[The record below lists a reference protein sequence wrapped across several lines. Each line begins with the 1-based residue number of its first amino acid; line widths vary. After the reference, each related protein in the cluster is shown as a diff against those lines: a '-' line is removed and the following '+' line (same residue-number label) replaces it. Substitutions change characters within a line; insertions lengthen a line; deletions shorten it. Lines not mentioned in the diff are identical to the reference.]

1 MVRLVDA
8 AVDRLTSHWGGVV
21 AVHEVLVD
29 HQDRVVIRGLD
40 PAGHPVVIKAD
51 RDGARSHREARALAV
66 AAAAAVPVPTV
77 HERLDGPPAILVL
90 DHVEG
95 RPLASTSPDE
105 HWRAV
110 GRHLRG
116 LHDRAAPEGLPMFS
130 GGTAWWPEMRR
141 LADWAADWCREQRI
155 LEPEV
160 LARLHASTRL
170 AFARDDE
177 PADRLLHGDC
187 GPYHWL
193 LREDTVVAVVD
204 FGDSGRG
211 DPAWDLAVLVLWDA
225 DRLPAVL
232 GGYGV
237 DEALRTHLDALLRPY
252 TVIRHLLA
260 IPWLVEHDE
269 DPTPTV
275 TELRRID
282 GRKVP
287 DRLA

>member
-1 MVRLVDA
+1 VSLIEAAAGRLA
-8 AVDRLTSHWGGVV
+8 SHWGGVV
-21 AVHEVLVD
+21 AVHDVLVD
-29 HQDRVVIRGLD
+29 HQDRAVIRSLD
-40 PAGHPVVIKAD
+40 PAGRPVVIKAD
-51 RDGARSHREARALAV
+51 RDVARSRREHRAL
-66 AAAAAVPVPTV
+66 AAAAAAGVPVPTV
-77 HERLDGPPAILVL
+77 HERLDEPPALLVL
-90 DHVEG
+90 EHIEG

-105 HWRAV
+105 HWRTI

-116 LHDRAAPEGLPMFS
+116 LHDRAAPDGLPMFGGGETWWS
-130 GGTAWWPEMRR
+130 GLRR
-141 LADWAADWCREQRI
+141 LADWATDWCRARPI
-155 LEPEV
+155 LEPDV
-160 LARLHASTRL
+160 LARLQALMWS
-170 AFARDDE
+170 AFARDDQ

-193 LREDTVVAVVD
+193 LREDTVAAVVD

-211 DPAWDLAVLVLWDA
+211 DPAWDLAVLVLWDC

-232 GGYGV
+232 DGYGA
-237 DEALRTHLDALLRPY
+237 DQAMRTHLDAVLRPY

-275 TELRRID
+275 VELRRID